1 MKKFVVQG
9 APPSTDP
16 PPPEIHPDFIDRLQL
31 RSFTLRTKKEDSPSP
46 EESPSSTPS

>member
-1 MKKFVVQG
+1 MKKIVVHG

-31 RSFTLRTKKEDSPSP
+31 RSFTLRTKKED
-46 EESPSSTPS
+46 PSSKESSPPSAS

>member
-31 RSFTLRTKKEDSPSP
+31 RSFTLRTKKEDPSSK
-46 EESPSSTPS
+46 ESSASTPS